1 MSRIMDWIER
11 DDARIDEILAS
22 RPTLWLVARTVFGIA
37 VAGKGVGLVVHAA
50 HAWQYA
56 LAPLLFAGGIM
67 FAFESTKILIAR
79 GRAHKQTRPLAVD

>member
-11 DDARIDEILAS
+11 DNTRTDEILAS
-22 RPTLWLVARTVFGIA
+22 RPTLWLVARTVCGIL
-37 VAGKGVGLVVHAA
+37 VAGKGIGLVVHAA

-67 FAFESTKILIAR
+67 FAFESAKILLGR
-79 GRAHKQTRPLAVD
+79 GWAHKQTQPLAVD